1 MAGTWFLNSAQLQH
15 GGRFSIQHGQTK
27 HSLVIHQTH
36 VSEDKAEVTFIANG
50 VRDSAL
56 LQVTRRWKV
65 PVSTFNTKKYLGI
78 NVFFLIYLQH
88 Q

>member
-1 MAGTWFLNSAQLQH
+1 MNSAQLQH

-65 PVSTFNTKKYLGI
+65 PVSTFNTKNIWGLMG
-78 NVFFLIYLQH
+78 FIYLQH